1 MARHAKLAGRRAK
14 CGGAFVTSFKLPDLC
29 GEDVLILV
37 ERLCELGYS
46 LDSVIEILDKP
57 AEKKIELIL

>member
-1 MARHAKLAGRRAK
+1 MADRESS
-14 CGGAFVTSFKLPDLC
+14 GGAFVTSFKLPDLC

-46 LDSVIEILDKP
+46 LDSIIEILNRPPEMKS
-57 AEKKIELIL
+57 ELIL

>member
-1 MARHAKLAGRRAK
+1 MTD
-14 CGGAFVTSFKLPDLC
+14 GGAFVTSFKLPELV

-46 LDSVIEILDKP
+46 LETIITILNKP
-57 AEKKIELIL
+57 HEKESDLIL